1 MLLQF
6 YIVKEMLSTYTKV
19 KETEY
24 NLDDNKNVKKNLHI
38 HNQVFNNKSKP
49 IKYFKNVFFIIGVKR
64 SFCYGTTVSLD
75 LQVQVL
81 RI

>member
-19 KETEY
+19 EETEY

-38 HNQVFNNKSKP
+38 HN
-49 IKYFKNVFFIIGVKR
+49 
-64 SFCYGTTVSLD
+64 
-75 LQVQVL
+75 
-81 RI
+81 